1 MFCFVLLPVW
11 SWLVLT
17 TTSSECSTVIRSV
30 TWLWRRPGR
39 TASLGRSW
47 NRGRCVWAESVAKMK
62 SVWTAWTLARKFST
76 LPGILLRT
84 SSLWQPPIT
93 FTYSKI
99 RSTSTTVPPP
109 HVPEKRGKRNKMLQL
124 SRRLQGVFCDEKQ
137 EVTYDVW
144 TDAGHVQGCCQTF
157 TNKKHPALHNH
168 SSSIKYLHLP
178 FRELVYLSY
187 LFISLLEG
195 NAWLFKSGQMCIFT
209 VMIWRIFN
217 KAKRQTFADIL
228 ASEANGCLYKKTTTT
243 MDFHSLWNTMPS
255 NFLRNVWLIRNI
267 D

>member
-1 MFCFVLLPVW
+1 MFCFVLFPVW

-109 HVPEKRGKRNKMLQL
+109 HVPEKREKEEQNAAAQQEIATCLLWWETGSYLWCREKYGQMLAMCKDAARL
-124 SRRLQGVFCDEKQ
+124 S
-137 EVTYDVW
+137 
-144 TDAGHVQGCCQTF
+144 QT
-157 TNKKHPALHNH
+157 
-168 SSSIKYLHLP
+168 SSILP
-178 FRELVYLSY
+178 CTIILPLLSICISPSVN
-187 LFISLLEG
+187 LFIYRIYSFLCWKEMPDSLNLDKCAFSLQWYEEFLIRQKTG
-195 NAWLFKSGQMCIFT
+195 LRWHPGIG
-209 VMIWRIFN
+209 N
-217 KAKRQTFADIL
+217 KAFT
-228 ASEANGCLYKKTTTT
+228 KKTKQWISIPFETQCPPTSYE
-243 MDFHSLWNTMPS
+243 MSDWF
-255 NFLRNVWLIRNI
+255 VI